1 MHFSGFIANFATKT
15 TTMSTT
21 NGDINMKVI
30 EFITNG
36 VNVFRDAS
44 RGQYVDSS
52 EVVAQFRREILDHQY
67 SPADDRRNL
76 LRDRRNVAADLR
88 CFIKK

>member
-1 MHFSGFIANFATKT
+1 
-15 TTMSTT
+15 MSTT

>member
-1 MHFSGFIANFATKT
+1 MR
-15 TTMSTT
+15 
-21 NGDINMKVI
+21 VI

-36 VNVFRDAS
+36 INVFREAS

-52 EVVAQFRREILDHQY
+52 ELVAQFHREILDHQY

-76 LRDRRNVAADLR
+76 MRDRRNVAADLR
-88 CFIKK
+88 ISLNKRVRQ

>member
-1 MHFSGFIANFATKT
+1 
-15 TTMSTT
+15 MSTT
-21 NGDINMKVI
+21 NGDFKMKVI
-30 EFITNG
+30 EFIING

-76 LRDRRNVAADLR
+76 LRDKRNVAADLR
-88 CFIKK
+88 ISLSKRVRQ

>member
-1 MHFSGFIANFATKT
+1 MR
-15 TTMSTT
+15 
-21 NGDINMKVI
+21 VI

-36 VNVFRDAS
+36 INVFREAS

-52 EVVAQFRREILDHQY
+52 ELVAQLRREILDHQY

-76 LRDRRNVAADLR
+76 MRDRRNVAADLR
-88 CFIKK
+88 ISLNKRVRQ

>member
-1 MHFSGFIANFATKT
+1 MR
-15 TTMSTT
+15 
-21 NGDINMKVI
+21 VI

-36 VNVFRDAS
+36 INVFREAS

-52 EVVAQFRREILDHQY
+52 ELVAQFRREILDHQY

-76 LRDRRNVAADLR
+76 MRDRRNVAADLR
-88 CFIKK
+88 ISLKKRVSQ

>member
-1 MHFSGFIANFATKT
+1 MR
-15 TTMSTT
+15 
-21 NGDINMKVI
+21 VI

>member
-36 VNVFRDAS
+36 INVFREAS

-88 CFIKK
+88 CSIKK

>member
-21 NGDINMKVI
+21 NGDIIMRVI